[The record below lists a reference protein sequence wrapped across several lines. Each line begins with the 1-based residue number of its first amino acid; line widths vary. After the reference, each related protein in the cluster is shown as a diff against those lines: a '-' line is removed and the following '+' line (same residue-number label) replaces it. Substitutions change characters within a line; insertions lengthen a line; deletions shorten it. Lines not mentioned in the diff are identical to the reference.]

1 MAEWRYKR
9 FWRRLKKVSEKSSAC
24 IERPAQQ
31 LQTIGNTTEGKEL
44 LQNAVNLLI
53 NVTTKTQ
60 DIAKMLEDIKT
71 KLNIKHRR
79 RGDS

>member
-24 IERPAQQ
+24 IERPAP
-31 LQTIGNTTEGKEL
+31 TITDDWKSTEGKEL